1 MTTWP
6 PKESISNLN
15 MKPKGNTPLLL
26 STRLD
31 GLTLWSV
38 LCSQSLYFNPKS
50 NNRVSALRGELKPLG
65 FLPSSRPVER
75 LSWTSAGGPAAMGKQ
90 AWCGQPDSWA
100 RSCRN
105 ACSSTLTHR
114 RSTTPL
120 DVPKKN
126 KNMNRRGRVSHG
138 KGRKSQDQ
146 AVWAWKLL
154 HKSKQPTFVLRCFST
169 TWRQCRYLKVQPWR
183 TTAVMN
189 RTSLRH

>member
-26 STRLD
+26 STRLG
-31 GLTLWSV
+31 GLTLWSA

-105 ACSSTLTHR
+105 ALALPWPTGGQPHHWMFPRKTKTWTEEEAWAMAKVEKAKTRQFGLGSCFISQQS
-114 RSTTPL
+114 PL
-120 DVPKKN
+120 
-126 KNMNRRGRVSHG
+126 
-138 KGRKSQDQ
+138 
-146 AVWAWKLL
+146 L
-154 HKSKQPTFVLRCFST
+154 
-169 TWRQCRYLKVQPWR
+169 Y
-183 TTAVMN
+183 
-189 RTSLRH
+189 